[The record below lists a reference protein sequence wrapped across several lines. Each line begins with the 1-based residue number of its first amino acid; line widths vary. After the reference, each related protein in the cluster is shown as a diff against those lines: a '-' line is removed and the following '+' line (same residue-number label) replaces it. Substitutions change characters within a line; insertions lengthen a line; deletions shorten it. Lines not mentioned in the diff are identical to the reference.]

1 VPPSSSAIGLSAAAV
16 PFAIRAA
23 TAADQP
29 TIRRMIKEA
38 SLNRMSLNWPN
49 FVVAEEEGQ
58 IVGIGQVKPH
68 GDGSRELASMA
79 VVPARQGE
87 GIGSAI
93 IKTLI
98 EREPGVVLHLTCR
111 RQMGSY
117 YERFGFRRLE
127 AGEYPPYFRRLIPI
141 VNVVARVFGM
151 RILVMRREAADA
163 ANFGAMAKTGASR
176 PERLA
181 VQFEAAHENF
191 IRVVESLTGDQ
202 WRMRGKNTPGMR
214 INDEDEARPLGVIAH
229 HVAVNEKVIM
239 GRIQAIL
246 SDSPTPT
253 LKVKETNARHANEYA
268 DTTKSEV
275 LTLLQESG
283 SQIAKDLR
291 TIPDKMLD
299 KVRELPTGGTM
310 TVAQRIERV
319 LIGHLQGHQGSIEAT
334 IA

>member
-1 VPPSSSAIGLSAAAV
+1 MPVT
-16 PFAIRAA
+16 IRTA

-29 TIRRMIKEA
+29 TIRQMIKEA
-38 SLNRMSLNWPN
+38 NLNRMSLNWPN
-49 FVVAEEEGQ
+49 FVVAEDNGA
-58 IVGIGQVKPH
+58 IVGVGQVKTH

-79 VVPARQGE
+79 VVPARQGD

-98 EREPGVVLHLTCR
+98 AQEPGVLHLTCR
-111 RQMGSY
+111 RELGAY
-117 YERFGFRRLE
+117 YKRFGFRRLE
-127 AGEYPPYFRRLIPI
+127 APEYPPYFRRLIPI
-141 VNVVARVFGM
+141 VNVVARVFGVQ
-151 RILVMRREAADA
+151 ILVMRREAADA

-299 KVRELPTGGTM
+299 KVRELPTGGSM
-310 TVAQRIERV
+310 TVEQRIERV